1 MEYSGMKE
9 IVWGVWKERENMN
22 ADMKWLDNPEVFKV
36 NQLESHSDHCY
47 YLDYSDMKKEKNPL
61 LHQHDVSVGRK
72 RVPQRSL

>member
-36 NQLESHSDHCY
+36 NQLEAHSDHCY
-47 YLDYSDMKKEKNPL
+47 YLDY
-61 LHQHDVSVGRK
+61 
-72 RVPQRSL
+72 

>member
-36 NQLESHSDHCY
+36 CLLYTSDAADE
-47 YLDYSDMKKEKNPL
+47 L
-61 LHQHDVSVGRK
+61 
-72 RVPQRSL
+72 